1 MATTAPRRGLRI
13 RHRWQVLA
21 TMLVTCL
28 ALIALLLVTRAL
40 VTATQ
45 QQLHTAL
52 YGDPLTI
59 RLTADL
65 GGALPSPTTAWAINQ
80 GGQVN
85 VLVVSGPDLAQIRV
99 LPGPYIPGREGR
111 FVVPWLRAAD
121 ADGDGDG
128 DLVLN
133 IAGELFVY
141 LQGSDGVL
149 HYATEAEQS
158 LLRPADE
165 IWP

>member
-1 MATTAPRRGLRI
+1 MATTATRRGFRLER
-13 RHRWQVLA
+13 RWQ
-21 TMLVTCL
+21 MLLTLLVGML
-28 ALIALLLVTRAL
+28 ALIALLLITRAL
-40 VTATQ
+40 ITITQ
-45 QQLHTAL
+45 QRLATAL
-52 YGDPLTI
+52 YGDPLTV

-65 GGALPSPTTAWAINQ
+65 GGALPSPTTAWAMNQ

-85 VLVVSGPDLAQIRV
+85 VIVVSGPDLAQLDT

-111 FVVPWLRAAD
+111 FVVPWLRAVD

-133 IAGELFVY
+133 IDGELFVY
-141 LQGSDGVL
+141 LQGIDGVL
-149 HYATEAEQS
+149 HYATEAEQP

>member
-1 MATTAPRRGLRI
+1 MATTAPRRGLRLG
-13 RHRWQVLA
+13 RRWQALA
-21 TMLVTCL
+21 TMLVACL
-28 ALIALLLVTRAL
+28 ALIAVLLLTRAL
-40 VTATQ
+40 LTASQ
-45 QQLHTAL
+45 QRLYTAL
-52 YGDPLTI
+52 YGDPLTV

-65 GGALPSPTTAWAINQ
+65 GGALPPPTTAWAINQ
-80 GGQVN
+80 GGQVH
-85 VLVVSGPDLAQIRV
+85 VLVVSGPDLAQIDT
-99 LPGPYIPGREGR
+99 LPGPYIPGRAGR

-141 LQGSDGVL
+141 LQGIDGVL
-149 HYATEAEQS
+149 HYVTEAEQQ

>member
-1 MATTAPRRGLRI
+1 MATTATRGRLRLG
-13 RHRWQVLA
+13 RGWHAVFTL
-21 TMLVTCL
+21 LVSML
-28 ALIALLLVTRAL
+28 ALIALLLLTRVL
-40 VTATQ
+40 ITTTQ
-45 QQLHTAL
+45 QRLHTVL
-52 YGDPLTI
+52 YGDPLTV

-65 GGALPSPTTAWAINQ
+65 GGALPPPTTAWAINQ

-85 VLVVSGPDLAQIRV
+85 VLVVSGPDLAQVSV

-141 LQGSDGVL
+141 LQGIDGVL
-149 HYATEAEQS
+149 HYATEAEQP

>member
-1 MATTAPRRGLRI
+1 MATTARRRGLRLGRGGQTI
-13 RHRWQVLA
+13 V
-21 TMLVTCL
+21 TLVVACL
-28 ALIALLLVTRAL
+28 ALIALLLLTRAL

-45 QQLHTAL
+45 QRLHTAL

-80 GGQVN
+80 GGQVHL
-85 VLVVSGPDLAQIRV
+85 LVVSGPDLAQIDT

-133 IAGELFVY
+133 IDGELFVY
-141 LQGSDGVL
+141 LQGLDGVL
-149 HYATEAEQS
+149 HYATEAEQP
-158 LLRPADE
+158 LLRPAE
-165 IWP
+165 KIWP

>member
-1 MATTAPRRGLRI
+1 MATIASRRGLRL
-13 RHRWQVLA
+13 RRVGH
-21 TMLVTCL
+21 MLVTLLVACL
-28 ALIALLLVTRAL
+28 ALIALFLLTRTL
-40 VTATQ
+40 ITATQ
-45 QQLHTAL
+45 QRLATAL
-52 YGDPLTI
+52 YGDPLTV

-65 GGALPSPTTAWAINQ
+65 GGALPSPTTAWAMNQ
-80 GGQVN
+80 DGQVN
-85 VLVVSGPDLAQIRV
+85 LLVVSGPDLAQIAV
-99 LPGPYIPGREGR
+99 LSGPYIPGRDGR

-141 LQGSDGVL
+141 LQGIDGVF
-149 HYATEAEQS
+149 HYATEAEQP
-158 LLRPADE
+158 LLRPTNE